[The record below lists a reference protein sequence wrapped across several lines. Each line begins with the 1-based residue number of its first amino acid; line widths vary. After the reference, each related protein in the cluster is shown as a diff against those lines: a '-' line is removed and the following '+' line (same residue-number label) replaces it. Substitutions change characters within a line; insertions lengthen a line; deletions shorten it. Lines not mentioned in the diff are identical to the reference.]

1 MAGQPMD
8 LFDEEVTFITYIH
21 SKCAFVLR
29 HMKRKPCE
37 HSKGKETSLLVC

>member
-8 LFDEEVTFITYIH
+8 KRLPTFITYIH